1 MLTVVL
7 EEQADS
13 LVVDKVVEAMVAEAV
28 EVVSLVFS
36 GIMQIITLTLSSL
49 LVVLVVV
56 LMTLLVVVT
65 VVVQKD
71 LEDRTVVEPVVVEH
85 NLQVDLVL
93 VEDNL
98 DLHSKV
104 EQVLPVAVVDTTV
117 VEVVNM
123 WVDVVL
129 MVPVVVD
136 QDIFHQLI
144 SKRVHLV
151 EKAQR
156 VVATHPQMDHSRL
169 IEYQLSN
176 RS

>member
-1 MLTVVL
+1 MELVLKVVKVDM
-7 EEQADS
+7 A
-13 LVVDKVVEAMVAEAV
+13 VVDKVVEAMVAEAV

-65 VVVQKD
+65 VVVQKE
-71 LEDRTVVEPVVVEH
+71 LEGRTVVEPVVVEH

-93 VEDNL
+93 VEDKV

-104 EQVLPVAVVDTTV
+104 DKVPQVAVVDTMV
-117 VEVVNM
+117 VEVDNILM
-123 WVDVVL
+123 DVVL

-136 QDIFHQLI
+136 RDIFHQLI

-151 EKAQR
+151 EPAQQ
-156 VVATHPQMDHSRL
+156 VVANHQQMDHSRL